1 MTPGQLWAATLFQWR
16 VFSLETNVPTGFQR
30 GPGDPAAIELLRAV
44 VEFFTRGFPNAKRY
58 EGRVEDEFAAGP
70 DGTPGRPPA
79 PGAFRAADRPDA
91 VVRRCSDFVDGFGL
105 SVTADAADGERL
117 GLASLRLRRLPP
129 REALW
134 PREGEDDHGD
144 GHDYRYA
151 AYITGLAVAKSARR
165 RGVASTLVD
174 YAERKGAAWGAAGL
188 CLHVNR
194 LNTPALRLYDRLGF
208 SVVPD
213 WYGYNNQRFLLF
225 KPLNGEAPETPPPA
239 APPRNALSPLQK
251 EILVDGETEPPGAS
265 AKPGGLDFELEE
277 AYGTAFPAEGRRI
290 SLRPMFRQGLLG
302 PHQNGL
308 RLRVAG
314 VLRQRRGRRRRAA
327 RVQRP
332 ALVRSQSVRPSNI
345 SYSSRVFATPSNP
358 RSSHRR
364 RRAAATSGT

>member
-1 MTPGQLWAATLFQWR
+1 
-16 VFSLETNVPTGFQR
+16 
-30 GPGDPAAIELLRAV
+30 
-44 VEFFTRGFPNAKRY
+44 
-58 EGRVEDEFAAGP
+58 
-70 DGTPGRPPA
+70 
-79 PGAFRAADRPDA
+79 
-91 VVRRCSDFVDGFGL
+91 
-105 SVTADAADGERL
+105 
-117 GLASLRLRRLPP
+117 LRRLPP

-134 PREGEDDHGD
+134 PREGEDDDHGD

-251 EILVDGETEPPGAS
+251 EILVDGGTEPPGAS
-265 AKPGGLDFELEE
+265 ARPGGLDFDLEE
-277 AYGTAFPAEGRRI
+277 AYGTKFPTEGAYRCVRCSAKVYWARTKMGCGCGWPAFYDCVDGAVDERPEYNDPLSSAPPKYGVEAVCKACGGHLGHVIRGEGLGTPTDARHCINGAVLKYDASAEGQ
-290 SLRPMFRQGLLG
+290 PADVEQMPNELLG
-302 PHQNGL
+302 E
-308 RLRVAG
+308 
-314 VLRQRRGRRRRAA
+314 
-327 RVQRP
+327 
-332 ALVRSQSVRPSNI
+332 
-345 SYSSRVFATPSNP
+345 
-358 RSSHRR
+358 
-364 RRAAATSGT
+364 